1 MRSFESSRQYQ
12 EDDTI
17 RRQSSMRLYGNMV
30 LCLAVIFFSLF
41 GINWILSDISGVY
54 VVSNPKVRMRS
65 PVILSLVRSP
75 TRLEGELSLSA
86 GERLILTD
94 SSKTKGEQLHLTFS
108 TPDSENRDSKLI
120 VNLDGNLK
128 DEKIDAVLSSGGRSL
143 KLQLDRDGSASVMK
157 IMQSQLY
164 PIAIA
169 LALGG
174 GVMMVFRQMRMKNRD
189 R

>member
-1 MRSFESSRQYQ
+1 
-12 EDDTI
+12 
-17 RRQSSMRLYGNMV
+17 MRLYGNII

-41 GINWILSDISGVY
+41 GINWILSDVSGVY
-54 VVSNPKVRMRS
+54 TVSNDNLRLRS

-86 GERLILTD
+86 GERLVLTD
-94 SSKTKGEQLHLTFS
+94 SSKSKGETLHLVFA
-108 TPDSENRDSKLI
+108 TPEEENRPSTLV
-120 VNLDGNLK
+120 VNLDGTLK
-128 DEKIDAVLSSGGRSL
+128 DEKIDAVLTSSGRSV
-143 KLQLDRDGSASVMK
+143 KLLLERDGSASVMK

-174 GVMMVFRQMRMKNRD
+174 GVMMIFRQLRKKD
-189 R
+189 